1 MSTEQNIRRNNNTD
15 LSLSSI
21 TGASVPSNTQSPKN
35 NFWTR
40 FLSWGNPDPNA
51 GAAGSKTNPLQFSQ
65 ITTTGKQGVRMNPWA
80 LGIGAVGGLMNYFN
94 RPQDVSFT
102 GNMSNFQTS
111 EYAANPDLLRSIR
124 GVGQRAKTLS
134 GYGDEFMDQYRAMID
149 PQSAY
154 QQQLQGQL
162 REQVGDA
169 TAQTVG
175 SQNAMLAQR
184 GIGGGGM
191 SSLLSAAAGN
201 RANEQVR
208 QGALGIQQQS
218 LAGAGQCGGMAT
230 SAGSAAGDLA
240 ARAAGLRGD
249 IDART
254 LQNTQFNTQGQNQ
267 YQQYLDMARYNAQV
281 QNQNANQ
288 SWMNNNLNF
297 LGGIAGLM

>member
-1 MSTEQNIRRNNNTD
+1 MPANIRRSNTVD
-15 LSLSSI
+15 PNLSSVN
-21 TGASVPSNTQSPKN
+21 VPNMPNNSSNPIS
-35 NFWTR
+35 NFFTR
-40 FLSWGNPDPNA
+40 FMNWGNPNPAA
-51 GAAGSKTNPLQFSQ
+51 GAAGSKTNPLQFSP
-65 ITTTGKQGVRMNPWA
+65 ITTVGQQGANMNPYL
-80 LGIGAVGGLMNYFN
+80 LGVGAIGGLMNYFN
-94 RPQDVSFT
+94 QPQSVSF
-102 GNMSNFQTS
+102 GGSMQNFQRS
-111 EYAANPDLLRSIR
+111 DYQPSPDLLRSIH
-124 GVGQRAKTLS
+124 GIGNRARTLS
-134 GYGDEFMDQYRAMID
+134 GYGDEFMDQYRSMID

-175 SQNAMLAQR
+175 NQNAMLAQR

-201 RANEQVR
+201 RANEQIR

-218 LAGAGQCGGMAT
+218 LAGAGQFGGMAT

-249 IDART
+249 IDSRI

-281 QNQNANQ
+281 QNQNVNQ

-297 LGGIAGLM
+297 LGGLAGLLV

>member
-1 MSTEQNIRRNNNTD
+1 MSTEQNIRRDNTYEYDIKSVKTNANSNSASTKNNT
-15 LSLSSI
+15 
-21 TGASVPSNTQSPKN
+21 GFFKN
-35 NFWTR
+35 LFQG
-40 FLSWGNPDPNA
+40 GN
-51 GAAGSKTNPLQFSQ
+51 
-65 ITTTGKQGVRMNPWA
+65 MNPYL
-80 LGIGAVGGLMNYFN
+80 LGIGAVGGLMNYMN
-94 RPQDVSFT
+94 RPEDISFT
-102 GNMSNFQTS
+102 GNMSNFQS
-111 EYAANPDLLRSIR
+111 SNYNASPDLLRSIR

-134 GYGDEFMDQYRAMID
+134 GYGDEFMDQYRSMID

-175 SQNAMLAQR
+175 NQSAMLAQR

-201 RANEQVR
+201 RANEQIR

-218 LAGAGQCGGMAT
+218 LSGAGQFGGMAT

-240 ARAAGLRGD
+240 ARAAGFRGD

-254 LQNTQFNTQGQNQ
+254 LQNEQFNVQGQNQ
-267 YQQYLDMARYNAQV
+267 YQQYLDMARYNSQV

-288 SWMNNNLNF
+288 SWMNNNMNF
-297 LGGIAGLM
+297 LGGLAGLMV

>member
-1 MSTEQNIRRNNNTD
+1 MPIEGSIRKPKDNLFTELLNLYNSNVNTNKN
-15 LSLSSI
+15 SSKI
-21 TGASVPSNTQSPKN
+21 
-35 NFWTR
+35 
-40 FLSWGNPDPNA
+40 NPI
-51 GAAGSKTNPLQFSQ
+51 QFSQ
-65 ITTTGKQGVRMNPWA
+65 ITVKGKEGGNMNPYA

-94 RPQDVSFT
+94 KPEDVNFT
-102 GNMSNFQTS
+102 GSMNDFQTS
-111 EYAANPDLLRSIR
+111 NYSTNPDLLRSIR

-134 GYGDEFMDQYRAMID
+134 GYGDEFMDQYRSMID
-149 PQSAY
+149 PQSEY

-169 TAQTVG
+169 TSQTVG
-175 SQNAMLAQR
+175 NQNAMLAQR

-218 LAGAGQCGGMAT
+218 LAGAGQFGGMAT
-230 SAGSAAGDLA
+230 SAGTAAGDLA
-240 ARAAGLRGD
+240 SRAAGLRGD

-254 LQNTQFNTQGQNQ
+254 LQNTQFNTQGQNS

-281 QNQNANQ
+281 QNQNVNQ

-297 LGGIAGLM
+297 LGGLASTLV

>member
-1 MSTEQNIRRNNNTD
+1 M
-15 LSLSSI
+15 
-21 TGASVPSNTQSPKN
+21 N
-35 NFWTR
+35 NFFTN
-40 FLSWGNPDPNA
+40 FLNWGNPNPAA
-51 GAAGSKTNPLQFSQ
+51 GAAGSKTNPLQFSP
-65 ITTTGKQGVRMNPWA
+65 ITTVGQQGANMNPYL
-80 LGIGAVGGLMNYFN
+80 LGIGAVGGLMNYMN
-94 RPQDVSFT
+94 RPEDISFT
-102 GNMSNFQTS
+102 GNMSNFQS
-111 EYAANPDLLRSIR
+111 SNYNASPDLLRSIR
-124 GVGQRAKTLS
+124 GIGQRASTLS
-134 GYGDEFMDQYRAMID
+134 GYGNEFMDQYRSMID

-175 SQNAMLAQR
+175 NQSAMLAQR

-201 RANEQVR
+201 RANEQIR

-218 LAGAGQCGGMAT
+218 LAGAGQFGGMAT

-240 ARAAGLRGD
+240 ARAAGFRGD

-254 LQNTQFNTQGQNQ
+254 LQNEQFNVQGQNQ

-297 LGGIAGLM
+297 LGGLAGLMV

>member
-1 MSTEQNIRRNNNTD
+1 MSTEQNIRR
-15 LSLSSI
+15 
-21 TGASVPSNTQSPKN
+21 PKN
-35 NFWTR
+35 NFFTQ
-40 FLSWGNPDPNA
+40 FLNWGSSDPKA
-51 GAAGSKTNPLQFSQ
+51 GTAGSKTNPLQFSP
-65 ITTTGKQGVRMNPWA
+65 ITTVGQQGANMNPYL
-80 LGIGAVGGLMNYFN
+80 LGIGAVGGLMNYMN
-94 RPQDVSFT
+94 RPEDISFT
-102 GNMSNFQTS
+102 GNMSNFQS
-111 EYAANPDLLRSIR
+111 SNYNASPDLLRSIR
-124 GVGQRAKTLS
+124 GIGQRASTLS
-134 GYGDEFMDQYRAMID
+134 GYGNEFMDQYRSMID

-175 SQNAMLAQR
+175 NQSAMLAQR

-201 RANEQVR
+201 RANEQIR
-208 QGALGIQQQS
+208 QGAVGIQQQS
-218 LAGAGQCGGMAT
+218 LAGAGQFGGMAT

-240 ARAAGLRGD
+240 ARAAGFRGD

-254 LQNTQFNTQGQNQ
+254 LQNEQFNVQGQNQ

-297 LGGIAGLM
+297 LGGLAGSMV

>member
-1 MSTEQNIRRNNNTD
+1 MPIEQNIRKPKDNFFTQFLNWG
-15 LSLSSI
+15 SS
-21 TGASVPSNTQSPKN
+21 N
-35 NFWTR
+35 
-40 FLSWGNPDPNA
+40 PNA
-51 GAAGSKTNPLQFSQ
+51 GASGSKTNPIQFSQ
-65 ITTTGKQGVRMNPWA
+65 ITTTGKQGVRMNPYA

-94 RPQDVSFT
+94 RPQDISF
-102 GNMSNFQTS
+102 GGSMSDFQTS

-124 GVGQRAKTLS
+124 GVGQRASTLS
-134 GYGDEFMDQYRAMID
+134 GYGDEFMDQYRSMID
-149 PQSAY
+149 PQSEY

-169 TAQTVG
+169 TSQTVG
-175 SQNAMLAQR
+175 NQNAMLAQR

-208 QGALGIQQQS
+208 QGSLGIQQQS
-218 LAGAGQCGGMAT
+218 LAGAGQFGGMAT
-230 SAGSAAGDLA
+230 SAGTAAGDLA
-240 ARAAGLRGD
+240 SRAAGLRSD

-254 LQNTQFNTQGQNQ
+254 LQNSQFNAQGQNS
-267 YQQYLDMARYNAQV
+267 YQQYLDMGRYNAQV